1 MKAIKTYFCLALMI
15 GLIVM
20 ALITKDVINSKL
32 FASLGIITGA
42 FVPSN
47 LSDNSRNS
55 KVDK

>member
-47 LSDNSRNS
+47 L
-55 KVDK
+55 